1 MLARPTPNDTREGI
15 PMAAEGMTDRLRGVA
30 IFRGLDE
37 KELHRIAAVGK
48 EVRFDAG
55 TVVAQQDGGAAGFHL
70 ILDGEVSVDVDGHE
84 RARLGAGKY
93 FGEMSL
99 LDGLPRSATVKAE
112 QPTTTFALTSWQFL
126 PLLDEYPS
134 ISRALLVELCARLRR
149 VEHDPIQ

>member
-1 MLARPTPNDTREGI
+1 
-15 PMAAEGMTDRLRGVA
+15 MADDALIERLRGVQ

-37 KELHRIAAVGK
+37 HELRRIAAVGK
-48 EVRFDAG
+48 EVHFHAG
-55 TVVAQQDGGAAGFHL
+55 TVVTQQDAGAAGFHL
-70 ILDGEVSVDVDGHE
+70 VMDGEVSVDVDGHE
-84 RARLGAGKY
+84 RARLGPGKY

-112 QPTTTFALTSWQFL
+112 APTTTFALTSWQFL

-149 VEHDPIQ
+149 VEHDPVD

>member
-1 MLARPTPNDTREGI
+1 
-15 PMAAEGMTDRLRGVA
+15 MADEALIDRLRTVA

-37 KELHRIAAVGK
+37 KELTRIVAVGK
-48 EVRFDAG
+48 QVTFDAG
-55 TVVAQQDGGAAGFHL
+55 TVVAQQDQGAAGFHL
-70 ILDGEVSVDVDGHE
+70 IMDGQVSVDVDGHE
-84 RARLGAGKY
+84 RARLGPGNY

-112 QPTTTFALTSWQFL
+112 EPTTTFALTSWQFL

-149 VEHDPIQ
+149 VEHDPVQ

>member
-1 MLARPTPNDTREGI
+1 
-15 PMAAEGMTDRLRGVA
+15 MAEQALIDRLRTVA
-30 IFRGLDE
+30 IFRGLEE
-37 KELHRIAAVGK
+37 KELERIVAVGK
-48 EVRFDAG
+48 EVHFDAG
-55 TVVAQQDGGAAGFHL
+55 KVVAQQDGGAAGFHL
-70 ILDGEVSVDVDGHE
+70 IMDGQVSVDVDGRQ
-84 RARLGAGKY
+84 RARLGAGTY

-112 QPTTTFALTSWQFL
+112 EPTTTFALTSWQFL

>member
-1 MLARPTPNDTREGI
+1 MPEEALI
-15 PMAAEGMTDRLRGVA
+15 DRLRTVA

-37 KELHRIAAVGK
+37 KELHRVVEVGK
-48 EVRFDAG
+48 QVHFEPG
-55 TVVAQQDGGAAGFHL
+55 KVVAQQDGGAAGFHL
-70 ILDGEVSVDVDGHE
+70 ILDGEVSIDVDGHE
-84 RARLGAGKY
+84 RARLGAGNY

-99 LDGLPRSATVKAE
+99 LDGQPRSATVKAE
-112 QPTTTFALTSWQFL
+112 APTTTFALTSWQFL

>member
-1 MLARPTPNDTREGI
+1 
-15 PMAAEGMTDRLRGVA
+15 MADDALLERLRGVA
-30 IFRGLDE
+30 IFRDLDE
-37 KELHRIAAVGK
+37 KELHRIVSAGK
-48 EVRFDAG
+48 EVRFDPG
-55 TVVAQQDGGAAGFHL
+55 TVVSQQDGGAAGLHV
-70 ILDGEVSVDVDGHE
+70 IMDGEVSVDVDGHE
-84 RARLGAGKY
+84 RARLGPGNY

-112 QPTTTFALTSWQFL
+112 EETTTFALTSWQFL

>member
-1 MLARPTPNDTREGI
+1 
-15 PMAAEGMTDRLRGVA
+15 MAQPAMIDRLREVA

-48 EVRFDAG
+48 QVHFDAG
-55 TVVAQQDGGAAGFHL
+55 KVVAHQDEGAAGFHL
-70 ILDGEVSVDVDGHE
+70 LMDGEVSVDVDGHE
-84 RARLGAGKY
+84 RARLGPGQY

-112 QPTTTFALTSWQFL
+112 EPTTTFALTSWQFL
-126 PLLDEYPS
+126 PLLEEYPS

>member
-1 MLARPTPNDTREGI
+1 
-15 PMAAEGMTDRLRGVA
+15 MAEEALIDRLRTVA

-37 KELHRIAAVGK
+37 KELHRIVEVGK
-48 EVRFDAG
+48 EVHFDAG
-55 TVVAQQDGGAAGFHL
+55 KVVAQQDGGAAGFHL
-70 ILDGEVSVDVDGHE
+70 IMDGQVSIDVDGHE
-84 RARLGAGKY
+84 RARLGPGNY

-112 QPTTTFALTSWQFL
+112 EPTTTFALTSWQFL

-149 VEHDPIQ
+149 VEHDPVD

>member
-1 MLARPTPNDTREGI
+1 
-15 PMAAEGMTDRLRGVA
+15 MADDALLERLRGVA
-30 IFRGLDE
+30 IFRDLDE
-37 KELHRIAAVGK
+37 KELHRIVAAGK
-48 EVRFDAG
+48 EVRFDPG
-55 TVVAQQDGGAAGFHL
+55 TVVAQQHGGAAGLHV
-70 ILDGEVSVDVDGHE
+70 IMAGEVSVDVDGHE
-84 RARLGAGKY
+84 RARLGPGNY

-112 QPTTTFALTSWQFL
+112 EETTTFALTSWQFL

>member
-1 MLARPTPNDTREGI
+1 
-15 PMAAEGMTDRLRGVA
+15 MAEEAMVDRLRGVA
-30 IFRGLDE
+30 IFRGLDR
-37 KELHRIAAVGK
+37 KELERVVAVGK
-48 EVRFDAG
+48 EVRFATG

-70 ILDGEVSVDVDGHE
+70 ILDGQVSVDVDGHE
-84 RARLGAGKY
+84 RARLGPGSY

-112 QPTTTFALTSWQFL
+112 EPTTTFALTSWQFL